1 MLGNLQIDGK
11 IVNSFDTPGPTAEN
25 GPAPAEFDPNTG
37 TITVYKDFFDT
48 SANSQ
53 VEPGRNLFV
62 PPLSTEDFQVLIL
75 LHELDHVFGKR
86 HENTGDSPRGSTT
99 RWPRRAST
107 RRSRRT
113 RRHRPVVA
121 CGRRRRHRRPS
132 YTVPEYVF
140 VDPLP
145 DGEGDVTIGEITDW
159 DVASASPNRST
170 TSTWMTAIDPLGCA
184 YDGWGGGHDGYEPT
198 RWLRRLRPVRRRLL
212 LRRTVRPL
220 RCYAGNVCPVH
231 GEPGTSPQGRSPKHS
246 TSECEGEDAAS
257 GALAVV
263 AGRQCCLLGH

>member
-1 MLGNLQIDGK
+1 VLGNLQIDGK

-53 VEPGRNLFV
+53 VETGRNLFV

-86 HENTGDSPRGSTT
+86 HENTGDSPRKFNDALAQACLNSSLPPDPPSPPGSGF
-99 RWPRRAST
+99 AVGDGAIDS
-107 RRSRRT
+107 
-113 RRHRPVVA
+113 
-121 CGRRRRHRRPS
+121 PS

-159 DVASASPNRST
+159 DVEPGEPEPLPDDVDPDDPC
-170 TSTWMTAIDPLGCA
+170 AIDPLGCA
-184 YDGWGGGHDGYEPT
+184 YDGWGGGLYDGGPYDGGVYGGGFDDYGQYDDGSYFDGP
-198 RWLRRLRPVRRRLL
+198 
-212 LRRTVRPL
+212 
-220 RCYAGNVCPVH
+220 YADYDL
-231 GEPGTSPQGRSPKHS
+231 
-246 TSECEGEDAAS
+246 SEYAY
-257 GALAVV
+257 
-263 AGRQCCLLGH
+263 